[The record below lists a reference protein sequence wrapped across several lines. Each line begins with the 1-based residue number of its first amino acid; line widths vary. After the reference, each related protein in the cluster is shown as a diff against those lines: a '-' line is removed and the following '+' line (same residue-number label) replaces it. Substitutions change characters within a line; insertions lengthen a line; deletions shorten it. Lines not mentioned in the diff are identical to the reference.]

1 MQLPKEM
8 YLGQIRV
15 EVLRRGHFPTTA
27 IVKNLGGN
35 GREYEVDITSLRH
48 TLDKGMVHEN
58 SKNH

>member
-8 YLGQIRV
+8 YLGLIRV

-27 IVKNLGGN
+27 IVKNLN
-35 GREYEVDITSLRH
+35 SDKEYEVDISSLRH
-48 TLDKGMVHEN
+48 TMDKGQIHEN